1 MSTDTTIFDDD
12 TVAARPRERARSRG
26 QMRWQHEFGAARDRR
41 LAASTLWF
49 ALGYGLLLGVDVWLV
64 EDALALSVISRL
76 GVVAPIALMAAALI
90 RRGVRQN
97 LRDPLAVVPAL
108 IAVVTTALV
117 FLASRAPTAVHFH
130 HLIALP
136 ILYVNIVQRPRT
148 RVAAIASLIVVVV
161 DWSTLI
167 LAAIDPP
174 VALAAAFETVMLVG
188 LSLMA
193 GYGVERELR
202 RAYLLRL
209 RSEKAVDHLA
219 SRNVEL
225 KELSQID
232 TLTGLANRRR
242 LDLRLA
248 DVAEWSRRTRESV
261 AVLMIDVDRFKQFN
275 DRYGHPEGDRCLA
288 RVAQAASE
296 QVRRHDDMVG
306 RFGGEEFLAI
316 LPGTDVAGAAK
327 VAERI
332 RSAVE
337 ALAIDHAGCVP
348 HGVVAVSI
356 GCAAAAIGDA
366 WGVEDLV
373 QAADD
378 ALYAAKR
385 RGRNRVHPPP
395 RANEGPPEPS
405 IRARRPGIAA

>member
-1 MSTDTTIFDDD
+1 MSTDINILDDD
-12 TVAARPRERARSRG
+12 AVAASARGRSRPRG
-26 QMRWQHEFGAARDRR
+26 QIRWQREFGAARDRR
-41 LAASTLWF
+41 LAVSALWF

-64 EDALALSVISRL
+64 EDVLALAVICRL
-76 GVVAPIALMAAALI
+76 GVVAPSALMAAAII
-90 RRGVRQN
+90 RRGVRAG
-97 LRDPLAVVPAL
+97 LREPLAVMPAL
-108 IAVVTTALV
+108 VAVVTTALM

-148 RVAAIASLIVVVV
+148 RVAAIASLIVVAV

-167 LAAIDPP
+167 LAAIEPP

-193 GYGVERELR
+193 GHGVERELR

-248 DVAEWSRRTRESV
+248 EVAEWSRRTRESV

-288 RVAQAASE
+288 RVAQVASE
-296 QVRRHDDMVG
+296 QVRRHDDLVG

-337 ALAIDHAGCVP
+337 ALAIEHAGCVP

-366 WGVEDLV
+366 WGVDELV

-385 RGRNRVHPPP
+385 RGRNRVHPSP
-395 RANEGPPEPS
+395 RVDDATREPVPRS
-405 IRARRPGIAA
+405 RSSDVAA